1 MWRGTRS
8 SWAIAASGVLAVL
21 ALPAAAA
28 AVKKPGTTPKVKTRT
43 STSTAAGNGAIV
55 STTALCPAKHRAVGG
70 GFEETAPTIGA
81 QGIVYESVKSGQSGW
96 RVSSQILDQMAPID
110 SVTLTVYVYCRKP
123 SVKRAKT
130 HGGATTP
137 KTKTSSSTAATPA
150 ANQTG
155 PTAQAIC
162 SKGRRAMAGGFATT
176 PPIVGASARP
186 IVLDSLRSGSSSWQT
201 LVLSGATHAGSV
213 TSHAYCAK
221 KVKAPSTHVAVGPST
236 VDPFGVSAATADC
249 PPKKN
254 PVHGGFR
261 QTGAT
266 PNTFILIFESRAV
279 GNSWRVS
286 GSHLGPTA
294 SSVESSAY
302 CA

>member
-8 SWAIAASGVLAVL
+8 SWAIAAIGVLAVL

-70 GFEETAPTIGA
+70 GFEGTAPTAGA
-81 QGIVYESVKSGQSGW
+81 QGLVYESVKSGQRGW
-96 RVSSQILDQMAPID
+96 RVSAQILDQMAPID
-110 SVTLTVYVYCRKP
+110 SVALTAYVYCRKP
-123 SVKRAKT
+123 VVKAAKT
-130 HGGATTP
+130 HGGASTP
-137 KTKTSSSTAATPA
+137 KTKTSSVTLAAPA
-150 ANQTG
+150 VNQTG

-162 SKGRRAMAGGFATT
+162 GGARNAMAGGFATS
-176 PPIVGASARP
+176 PPVVGASARP
-186 IVLDSLRSGSSSWQT
+186 ILLDSLRSGSSSWQT

-221 KVKAPSTHVAVGPST
+221 KVKAPSIHLAVGPST
-236 VDPFGVSAATADC
+236 VAPFGVSVATADC
-249 PPKKN
+249 PPKKHA
-254 PVHGGFR
+254 VHGGFR

-266 PNTFILIFESRAV
+266 PNNLMVIFESRAAAN
-279 GNSWRVS
+279 GWRVS
-286 GSHLGPTA
+286 GSHLGA
-294 SSVESSAY
+294 ASSSVESSAY